1 MDDALIA
8 AIATA
13 PGEAGIGIVRLSG
26 AGAGALAGRIVRAR
40 PTGAPVGRR
49 WLPSHRLRHGYV
61 VDPES
66 GRPLDEVMVV
76 RMAPPRSY
84 TREETV
90 EIHAHGGPVVL
101 REVLALTLRQGARL
115 AEPGEFTL
123 RAFLNGRLDLS
134 QAEAVM
140 QLIAARTPA
149 ALDLALGALGGRR
162 RQELAPARAALLAAL
177 AWLEASVD
185 FPEDEVPPADPA
197 ADLRLAEAALREL
210 VARAGAGAL
219 YREGL
224 TIALV
229 GRPNVGKSSLMNAL
243 LRYER
248 AIVTPIAG
256 TTRDTL
262 SEGLNVR
269 GIPVTLID
277 TAGLT
282 ETSDP
287 IEQLGVARSRQAM
300 AAAGLILLVLDGAAP
315 LTEADRAAM
324 AEARALLAAGP
335 PAAQSDAGDP
345 HPLPVI
351 VALNKADLGR
361 ALDEEV
367 VGAALGAARLVRTS
381 AVTGAGMAELET
393 AIEAAALGGAAR
405 AAVDPALLTV
415 RQEASLRAALDH
427 VGAALA
433 ALAAGT
439 PPDLVSIDARAALDR
454 VGEITGEAAGEALL
468 HEIFSRFCIG
478 K

>member
-1 MDDALIA
+1 MYDDLIA
-8 AIATA
+8 AVATA

-26 AGAGALAGRIVRAR
+26 AGAGALAGRIIRAR
-40 PTGAPVGRR
+40 PQGRPVGER
-49 WLPSHRLRHGYV
+49 WLESHRLRHGYV
-61 VDPES
+61 VDPDA
-66 GRPLDEVMVV
+66 GRLLDEVMAV

-84 TREETV
+84 TREEVV
-90 EIHAHGGPVVL
+90 EIHVHGGPVVV

-140 QLIAARTPA
+140 QVIRARTPV
-149 ALDLALGALGGRR
+149 ALDLAVGALGGRLR
-162 RQELAPARAALLAAL
+162 HDLGPARAALLAAL

-185 FPEDEVPPADPA
+185 FPEDEVPAADPA
-197 ADLRLAEAALREL
+197 ADLRQAETALVDL
-210 VARAGAGAL
+210 LARAGAGAL

-262 SEGLNVR
+262 VESLNVR
-269 GIPVTLID
+269 GIPITLVD

-282 ETSDP
+282 DTADLV
-287 IEQLGVARSRQAM
+287 EQLGIARSRQAM
-300 AAAGLILLVLDGAAP
+300 ATAGLILLVLDGSAP
-315 LTEADRAAM
+315 LTPADHAAM
-324 AEARALLAAGP
+324 AEVQALLTAE
-335 PAAQSDAGDP
+335 PAALETLPAADP
-345 HPLPVI
+345 RLPVI
-351 VALNKADLGR
+351 VALNKADLG
-361 ALDEEV
+361 AGHDETAV
-367 VGAALGAARLVRTS
+367 LAALGPVRTVRTS
-381 AVTGAGMAELET
+381 AITGAGLAELEA
-393 AIEAAALGGAAR
+393 AIEAAALGGATR
-405 AAVDPALLTV
+405 AQTDPALLTV
-415 RQEASLRAALDH
+415 RQEAALHNALAH
-427 VGAALA
+427 VRSALA

-439 PPDLVSIDARAALDR
+439 PPDLVSIDVRAALDR
-454 VGEITGEAAGEALL
+454 VGEITGEAVGEALL
-468 HEIFSRFCIG
+468 NEIFSRFCIG